1 MRIQLTVAFV
11 ILALVESR
19 AADAQGEIRKAIQ
32 LLGNQANYSWNSTTK
47 SEASSSVSRQG
58 PTTGMTEQNG
68 DTHFRFTLDGN
79 PVEVAIRGTKSAIKT
94 ETAWESAE
102 DLRGE
107 RQWIARRLQ
116 AFKPP
121 VAEAED
127 LLRAAKPIRSERG
140 GIFTADLTP
149 QGVTELLL
157 ARSRNDLQ
165 TRVSPGAKGSV
176 KLWTKNGL
184 LVKYEYS
191 LQGKIVL
198 TDHKQEFNVSRTTTV
213 EIKDVGTT
221 KIRLPEEARQKLS

>member
-1 MRIQLTVAFV
+1 MRTRLTVAFV

-19 AADAQGEIRKAIQ
+19 AADAQSEIRKAIQ
-32 LLGNQANYSWNSTTK
+32 SLGAQPNYSWNSTTQ
-47 SEASSSVSRQG
+47 SEASSSLSRQS
-58 PTTGMTEQNG
+58 PTSGMTEQDG

-102 DLRGE
+102 DLKGE

-127 LLRAAKPIRSERG
+127 LLRAVKSIRSERG
-140 GIFTADLTP
+140 GVFTGELTP
-149 QGVTELLL
+149 QGVSGLLL

-176 KLWTKNGL
+176 KFWIKNGL

-198 TDHKQEFNVSRTTTV
+198 TDHKQEFNVSRTTMV
-213 EIKDVGTT
+213 AIKDVGST
-221 KIRLPEEARQKLS
+221 KIQLPEEARRKLS